1 MCGYRSAATN
11 AMRHRQS
18 SGVAS
23 NSYHIKG
30 KAIDFRIAGVPLTKV
45 KAAAENLS
53 NGGVGYYPTSNFIHV
68 DTGPVRTWKG
78 V

>member
-1 MCGYRSAATN
+1 
-11 AMRHRQS
+11 
-18 SGVAS
+18 
-23 NSYHIKG
+23 
-30 KAIDFRIAGVPLTKV
+30 KAIDFRIAGVPLIKV
-45 KAAAENLS
+45 KSSAESLR

>member
-1 MCGYRSAATN
+1 
-11 AMRHRQS
+11 MRHRQS
-18 SGVAS
+18 RGVAS

-30 KAIDFRIAGVPLTKV
+30 KAIDFRIAGVPLIKV
-45 KAAAENLS
+45 KSSAENLR

>member
-1 MCGYRSAATN
+1 MLKLKLFVVIVLLQLMQC
-11 AMRHRQS
+11 
-18 SGVAS
+18 AS